1 MRMKAAS
8 ALVALALLIGIGM
21 AFAQEPKLKGVPGK
35 LSGTITNTYP
45 TERICEVRI
54 KMFEAKKSAFKPKG
68 WGMDVP
74 KPGEVVY
81 VELPNTSPLTDKEG
95 KPVGFDTLKKDMEI
109 QVYFAGTVERP
120 APAERGGTI
129 KVFWAKSTNQLYTPP
144 PPSSKEGEKKP
155 E

>member
-21 AFAQEPKLKGVPGK
+21 AFAQEPKLKGAPGK

-45 TERICEVRI
+45 TERIFEVRV
-54 KMFEAKKSAFKPKG
+54 KMFEAEKRALHPTS
-68 WGMDVP
+68 WGMDLP
-74 KPGEVVY
+74 KSGDVVY
-81 VELPNTSPLTDKEG
+81 VELPTSSALTDKDG
-95 KPVGFDTLKKDMEI
+95 KPAGFETLKKDMEI
-109 QVYFAGTVERP
+109 QVFFSGVLERP
-120 APAERGGTI
+120 APAGRGGSI
-129 KVFWAKSTNQLYTPP
+129 NVFWAKSANLLYTP